1 MHAGMCNSTN
11 PIAAILTSEFIRT
24 LPSSAGLAVG
34 QRFCVDAT
42 SWKSLADKGKHE
54 DVPCVK
60 LEATHEAA
68 LKSVGLAQLKEWAA
82 EQDQRRVG
90 GAERAGGGGGV
101 VKESGEI
108 GGKEP
113 RA

>member
-1 MHAGMCNSTN
+1 
-11 PIAAILTSEFIRT
+11 LT
-24 LPSSAGLAVG
+24 VG
-34 QRFCVDAT
+34 QRFCVDAKT
-42 SWKSLADKGKHE
+42 WKGLADKGQ
-54 DVPCVK
+54 DVPKVK

-68 LKSVGLAQLKEWAA
+68 LGSVGLDVLKKYGA

-90 GAERAGGGGGV
+90 GAERPESAGFV
-101 VKESGEI
+101 RESGEI